1 VDSQNLLIL
10 TVYLIIVTY
19 VFYQAYRS
27 LGNQVVIQ
35 LDSADLNRQLEEK
48 ELTDIV
54 TIKFKL
60 KDSYKLD
67 ELTKLTMTLK
77 NISQEATI
85 GLNWDLSSL
94 ADFDNATNRVIRLT
108 PGMTDLPQKQVETI
122 VLPGQVFE
130 TDLSS
135 DKSLTSTLFKPAKLR
150 KATIKSDPFRLRL
163 YLTVSNLDGDTQ
175 SQPLSC
181 QFIPKKLRWTR
192 ALTIALKPKPSS
204 KSA

>member
-1 VDSQNLLIL
+1 MDSQNLLIL
-10 TVYLIIVTY
+10 TVYIIIVSY

-27 LGNQVVIQ
+27 LGNQVVIE
-35 LDSADLNRQLEEK
+35 LDSADLNRQLEDK
-48 ELTDIV
+48 EIKDV
-54 TIKFKL
+54 VSIKFKL

-67 ELTKLTMTLK
+67 ELKKLTIILK

-85 GLNWDLSSL
+85 RVDWDLSSL

-108 PGMTDLPQKQVETI
+108 PGMTELPQKQVESI
-122 VLPGQVFE
+122 ILPGQVFE
-130 TDLSS
+130 SDLTS
-135 DKSLTSTLFKPAKLR
+135 DKALTSTLFKPAKLR

-163 YLTVSNLDGDTQ
+163 YLTVANLDGDTQ

-192 ALTIALKPKPSS
+192 ALTIALKPKPST
-204 KSA
+204 